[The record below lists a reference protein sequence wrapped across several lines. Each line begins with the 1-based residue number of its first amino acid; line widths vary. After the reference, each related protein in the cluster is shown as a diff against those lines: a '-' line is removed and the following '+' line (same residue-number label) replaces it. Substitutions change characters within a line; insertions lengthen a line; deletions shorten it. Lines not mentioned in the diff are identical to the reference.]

1 MNEVQIA
8 KEFCQILN
16 WWLTAEQMAEV
27 VRRNT
32 AETNSNICHSHDFC
46 DANEA
51 MIVALSNAGVDTD
64 DMEMM
69 NDDAMCSLW
78 NAAWNLAKSV
88 GFDGDKL

>member
-16 WWLTAEQMAEV
+16 WWLNAEEMAEV

-51 MIVALSNAGVDTD
+51 MIVAFENYGSTWDGNEHMADR
-64 DMEMM
+64 
-69 NDDAMCSLW
+69 
-78 NAAWNLAKSV
+78 AWNLAKSV